1 MKLIVRPC
9 DALTGTVRAPGDK
22 SISHRAAMLSAISGG
37 RSAAISRIEGFL
49 QCDDCLRTAEA
60 LRQLGVP
67 IQPAGSDTLEVH
79 GVGLGGLSEPDEP
92 LDMGNSGTGMR
103 LLMGLVAGRS
113 MSVTFT
119 GDESLSSR
127 PMDRIAEPLE
137 LMGARVEGR
146 GERCTPPVTV
156 HGGDLGGIE
165 YQPPMASAQ
174 VKSAV
179 LLAGLSAV
187 GETTVVEVAQSRDHT
202 ERMLAAMGAE
212 IEVEGLR
219 VTLRPGRELEPN
231 SLRVPADLSSAAFL
245 LAAGMLVKGSDVVA
259 AEALLNPTRT
269 GLLDA
274 LEAMSADLAIG
285 EPRDVAGE
293 PVGDIRA
300 RPAALE
306 AATVG
311 GDLIPRMIDEVPLL
325 AVIAT
330 QAEGTTVIRDAAELR
345 VKESDR
351 LAAMAE
357 VLGAMGADISEH
369 DDGLE
374 ITGPTPLSGATVDS
388 RGDHRVAMS
397 AAVAG
402 LIAEGET
409 VIRGAQCIST
419 SYPTF
424 IDDLRSLGAER
435 IEEIDED
442 E

>member
-9 DALTGTVRAPGDK
+9 EALSGIVRAPGDK
-22 SISHRAAMLSAISGG
+22 SISHRAAMLAAIAGRGSAG
-37 RSAAISRIEGFL
+37 ISRIEGFL

-67 IQPAGSDTLEVH
+67 IQPIGADTLEVH
-79 GVGLGGLSEPDEP
+79 GVGLDGLREPGGP

-103 LLMGLVAGRS
+103 LLMGLVAGRP
-113 MSVTFT
+113 MRVTFT
-119 GDESLSSR
+119 GDESLSGR

-137 LMGARVEGR
+137 LMGARVEGQGDR
-146 GERCTPPVTV
+146 RTPPVTV

-165 YQPPMASAQ
+165 YSPPMASAQ

-179 LLAGLSAV
+179 LLAGLSAE

-212 IEVEGLR
+212 IEVEGPR
-219 VTLRPGRELEPN
+219 ITLRPGRELEAN
-231 SLRVPADLSSAAFL
+231 SMRVPADLSSAAFL
-245 LAAGMLVKGSDVVA
+245 LAAGLLVDGSDVI
-259 AEALLNPTRT
+259 AEGALLNPTRT

-274 LEAMSADLAIG
+274 LEKMNARVTVGD
-285 EPRDVAGE
+285 ERDVAGE

-300 RPAALE
+300 RPGSLQAAE
-306 AATVG
+306 IG
-311 GDLIPRMIDEVPLL
+311 GDLIPLMIDEVPLL

-330 QAEGTTVIRDAAELR
+330 QAEGTTIIRDAEELR

-357 VLGAMGADISEH
+357 VLGAMGADITERE
-369 DDGLE
+369 DGLE
-374 ITGPTPLSGATVDS
+374 ITGPTPLRGATVRS
-388 RGDHRVAMS
+388 HGDHRVAMS

-402 LIAEGET
+402 LIAEGKTQIE
-409 VIRGAQCIST
+409 GAECINT

-424 IDDLRSLGAER
+424 TADLRTLGAEC
-435 IEEIDED
+435 IEESE
-442 E
+442 ES